1 MQARMKK
8 YPLSEEKIHALLT
21 AEPVARLAST
31 GSDGFPYI
39 TPVHF
44 VYMDEKIF
52 IHGLAAGEKLAN
64 IKKDSRVGFEVE
76 RMIGLVHDAHE
87 ACDTN
92 TAYESVIIRG
102 HAAIIADDAAKR
114 TVLDAFVSKYAPQH
128 AGGSYP
134 DAMVKMTGIIEL
146 SIQSCTGKYYPL

>member
-8 YPLSEEKIHALLT
+8 YPLSEEKIHAFLT
-21 AEPVARLAST
+21 TEPVARLASA
-31 GSDGFPYI
+31 GADGFPYI

-44 VYMDEKIF
+44 VFMADKIF

-64 IKKDSRVGFEVE
+64 IKRDSRVGFEVE

-87 ACDTN
+87 PCGTN

-102 HAAIIADDAAKR
+102 HATMLADTAAKIA
-114 TVLDAFVSKYAPQH
+114 VLDAFVRKYAPQH
-128 AGGSYP
+128 KGGAYP
-134 DAMVKMTGIIEL
+134 DAMIKMTGIIEL
-146 SIQSCTGKYYPL
+146 SIQSCTGKYYPV

>member
-39 TPVHF
+39 T
-44 VYMDEKIF
+44 YMDEKIF

-76 RMIGLVHDAHE
+76 RMIGLVHHAQE

-114 TVLDAFVSKYAPQH
+114 AVLDAFVRKYAPQH

>member
-21 AEPVARLAST
+21 SESVARLASA
-31 GSDGFPYI
+31 GADGFPYI

-44 VYMDEKIF
+44 VFMDGKIF

-64 IKKDSRVGFEVE
+64 IKRDSRVGFEVE
-76 RMIGLVHDAHE
+76 RMIGLIHDVQE
-87 ACDTN
+87 PCDTN

-102 HAAIIADDAAKR
+102 HATMIDDVAAKIS
-114 TVLDAFVSKYAPQH
+114 VLDAFVRKYAPQH
-128 AGGSYP
+128 TGGAYP

-146 SIQSCTGKYYPL
+146 SIMSCTGKYYPE